1 MLSVAVSFALPAC
14 PSNGYFHNCFSTYD
28 FANGDKYVGQWNGSK
43 KNGLGAYTFTNG
55 NKYVGDWNDDKKNGQ
70 GTFIWPD
77 GEKYVGEWKDNRFQ
91 YGSKTP
97 PPLLTAFINLSKDNR
112 KKAQSIL
119 SDLGFYKSSNDGLY
133 GKKTSAALTAYNKK
147 NLNDDDLTNSE
158 NVIKLITVLLDIE
171 TSPTPALL
179 GSKDWSKI
187 KGIVPVR

>member
-55 NKYVGDWNDDKKNGQ
+55 NKYVG
-70 GTFIWPD
+70 
-77 GEKYVGEWKDNRFQ
+77 EWKDNRFQ

-112 KKAQSIL
+112 KKPNQSCRTWAFISHPMMDCTARKHKQL
-119 SDLGFYKSSNDGLY
+119 LPLTI
-133 GKKTSAALTAYNKK
+133 KKPGRRRSHKQ
-147 NLNDDDLTNSE
+147 
-158 NVIKLITVLLDIE
+158 
-171 TSPTPALL
+171 
-179 GSKDWSKI
+179 
-187 KGIVPVR
+187 

>member
-28 FANGDKYVGQWNGSK
+28 FANGDKYVGEW
-43 KNGLGAYTFTNG
+43 NG
-55 NKYVGDWNDDKKNGQ
+55 NKKNVQ

-77 GEKYVGEWKDNRFQ
+77 GEKYVGEWKDNKFQ

-97 PPLLTAFINLSKDNR
+97 PPLLTAFIKISKDNR

-119 SDLGFYKSSNDGLY
+119 SDVGFYKSSIDGLY
-133 GKKTSAALTAYNKK
+133 GKKTSAALTVYNKK
-147 NLNDDDLTNSE
+147 NLNDDDLTNSG

-179 GSKDWSKI
+179 GSKD
-187 KGIVPVR
+187 

>member
-1 MLSVAVSFALPAC
+1 MFAALMLSVAVSFALPAC

-77 GEKYVGEWKDNRFQ
+77 GKKYVGEWKDNRFQ

-112 KKAQSIL
+112 KKPNQSCRTWAFISHPMMDCTARKHKQL
-119 SDLGFYKSSNDGLY
+119 LPLTI
-133 GKKTSAALTAYNKK
+133 KKPERRRSHKQ
-147 NLNDDDLTNSE
+147 
-158 NVIKLITVLLDIE
+158 
-171 TSPTPALL
+171 
-179 GSKDWSKI
+179 
-187 KGIVPVR
+187 